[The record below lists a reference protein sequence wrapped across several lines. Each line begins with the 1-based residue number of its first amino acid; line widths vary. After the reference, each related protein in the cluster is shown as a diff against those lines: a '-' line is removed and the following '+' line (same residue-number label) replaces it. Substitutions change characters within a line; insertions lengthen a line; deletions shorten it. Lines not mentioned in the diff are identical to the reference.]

1 MIECPNCYARFEEPD
16 QHPMQKCP
24 WCKEFF
30 WWEDFEI
37 DESGPTQLTP
47 DAEQQQATG
56 EQETGAGEASR

>member
-1 MIECPNCYARFEEPD
+1 
-16 QHPMQKCP
+16 MQKCP